1 MKDTAL
7 SIKEN
12 VEAIKDGLNSEEKL
26 FETVVIV
33 EKFYKKYKLIIWAV
47 AAATIAYFIISSI
60 NALSEEDRI
69 KQANAAFTVLSENAH
84 DEKALKTLKSNSK
97 ALYDLHR
104 FQEAMKTSD
113 VATLKSLR
121 KSKAFAIADMSKY
134 QYAML
139 SGDSKALVDYIDG
152 GAVYFKDIAILNA
165 AANYI
170 KQSNL
175 KAAKK
180 LLSQIDSRSP
190 FFEQASTLMHFGITK

>member
-1 MKDTAL
+1 M

-12 VEAIKDGLNSEEKL
+12 VGAIKDGLNSEEKL

-47 AAATIAYFIISSI
+47 AVAVIAYFVISSV
-60 NALSEEDRI
+60 NASNEEDRI
-69 KQANAAFTVLSENAH
+69 KQANAAFTVLSEKAH
-84 DEKALKTLKSNSK
+84 DAKALEALEASSP

-104 FQEAMKTSD
+104 FREAMKTSD
-113 VATLKSLR
+113 VETLKSLR
-121 KSKAFAIADMSKY
+121 KSKAFGIADMAKY

-139 SGDSKALVDYIDG
+139 SGDNKALVDYIDG

-170 KQSNL
+170 KQSKL
-175 KAAKK
+175 KKAKK
-180 LLSQIDSRSP
+180 LLNKIDSRSP
-190 FFEQASTLMHFGITK
+190 FFEQANTLMHFGITK